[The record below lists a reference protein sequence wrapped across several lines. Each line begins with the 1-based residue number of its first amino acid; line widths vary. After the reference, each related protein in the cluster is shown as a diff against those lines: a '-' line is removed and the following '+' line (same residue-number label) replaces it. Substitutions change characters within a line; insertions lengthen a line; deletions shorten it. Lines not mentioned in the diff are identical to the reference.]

1 MIARFLSASVLVV
14 GVTSLGYAQESAPAP
29 APAAAEAVIG
39 NAVAPAGEAVVASR
53 PPAAPVVVDPRDYR
67 IGPEDVLEI
76 SVWKNAELSR
86 VVPVR
91 PDGKISLP
99 LVNDIVVSGL
109 TTNEL
114 RAQLAERLSPYIQA
128 PEVAVS
134 VREVHSFKVSV
145 QGNVRMSGQYEIKSQ
160 ATVLDMISKAQGFNE
175 FADKGSIRVL
185 RTVNGKT
192 QAIKFNYNDAIDG
205 RQGANFLVQPD
216 DIIVVN

>member
-29 APAAAEAVIG
+29 TPAPAEAVIG
-39 NAVAPAGEAVVASR
+39 AVAPAGEAAVASR

-185 RTVNGKT
+185 RTVSGKT

-205 RQGANFLVQPD
+205 RQGANFLVQPG
-216 DIIVVN
+216 DIIVIN